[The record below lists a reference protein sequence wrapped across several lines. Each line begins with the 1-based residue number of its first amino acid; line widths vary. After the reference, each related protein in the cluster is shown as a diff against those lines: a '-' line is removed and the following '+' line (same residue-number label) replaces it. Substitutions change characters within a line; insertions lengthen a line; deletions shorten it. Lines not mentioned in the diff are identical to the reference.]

1 MSRGLISVLA
11 VLSIAGVLV
20 WAASS
25 APLLSTG
32 SAHGRPGKGYGY
44 GAKVVICHRTH
55 SKKNPF
61 VTIVVSQSAVA
72 AHLAHGDTLG
82 ACPRTKHK
90 SHHAKHKS
98 HHAKHK
104 SHHAKHKSRHHS
116 KAHVH
121 VKVVVKGTHK

>member
-1 MSRGLISVLA
+1 MSRRFISIFGVLT
-11 VLSIAGVLV
+11 IAGVLV

-25 APLLSTG
+25 APLRSTG
-32 SAHGRPGKGYGY
+32 HGKPGKGYGY
-44 GAKVVICHRTH
+44 GGKVVICHHTH
-55 SKKNPF
+55 SKKHPF

-82 ACPRTKHK
+82 ACPRAKHHSKHK
-90 SHHAKHKS
+90 SHHSKHHSKHKS
-98 HHAKHK
+98 
-104 SHHAKHKSRHHS
+104 HHS

>member
-1 MSRGLISVLA
+1 LISVVG

-25 APLLSTG
+25 APLASTSHG
-32 SAHGRPGKGYGY
+32 HGRPGKGYGY

-55 SKKNPF
+55 SKKHPF

-82 ACPRTKHK
+82 PCPRMNHKHHSK
-90 SHHAKHKS
+90 HHSRHHAKH
-98 HHAKHK
+98 HAKHHSK
-104 SHHAKHKSRHHS
+104 SHS
-116 KAHVH
+116 KKGVK
-121 VKVVVKGTHK
+121 VKVVKRTHK